1 MLSPLSGEIVLI
13 MPNEDLNA
21 AKPADRGAFPV
32 TRWSLVS
39 SVRARDGDEMQSAR
53 ALEHLCG
60 VYWYPLYAFARR
72 QGLGTE
78 DAQDATQGFFE
89 RLIDKQTF
97 RAADRERGKLR
108 TFLLA
113 AFGHF
118 LADERDRRNAWRR
131 GGRVEIVPLDAGDRY
146 DAEADHVLTPER
158 HFNRQWA
165 LAVIQQALDTLE
177 NERVLA
183 GRERE
188 WTVLRGFLDASGTGG
203 ETTYEDAAA
212 ALEWSV
218 NATRVA
224 VHRLRLRYRQ
234 LLQEQI
240 AATLENEDPAAV
252 RDEMQALL
260 AALA

>member
-1 MLSPLSGEIVLI
+1 M
-13 MPNEDLNA
+13 
-21 AKPADRGAFPV
+21 
-32 TRWSLVS
+32 
-39 SVRARDGDEMQSAR
+39 VRAQHGDEPQAAR

-60 VYWYPLYAFARR
+60 IYWYPLYAFARR

-89 RLIDKQTF
+89 RLIDKETF
-97 RAADRERGKLR
+97 HAADRERGRLR

-131 GGRVEIVPLDAGDRY
+131 GGRVEIVPLDAGERY
-146 DAEADHVLTPER
+146 DAEAEQELSPDR

-165 LAVIQQALDTLE
+165 LAVLQQALDSLE
-177 NERVLA
+177 GERKQA
-183 GRERE
+183 GREEE
-188 WTVLRGFLDASGTGG
+188 WTVLRGFLDASGSS
-203 ETTYEDAAA
+203 EITYEDAAV
-212 ALEWSV
+212 ALGCSV
-218 NATRVA
+218 NSTRVA

-234 LLQEQI
+234 LLQDQI
-240 AATLENEDPAAV
+240 AATLENEDAEMV
-252 RDEMQALL
+252 KDEMRALL

>member
-1 MLSPLSGEIVLI
+1 M
-13 MPNEDLNA
+13 
-21 AKPADRGAFPV
+21 
-32 TRWSLVS
+32 
-39 SVRARDGDEMQSAR
+39 VRAQHGDEPQAAR

-60 VYWYPLYAFARR
+60 IYWFPLYAFARR

-89 RLIDKQTF
+89 RLIDKETF
-97 RAADRERGKLR
+97 HAADRERGRLR

-131 GGRVEIVPLDAGDRY
+131 GGRVEIVPLDAGERY
-146 DAEADHVLTPER
+146 DAEAEQELSPDR

-165 LAVIQQALDTLE
+165 LAVLQQALDSLE
-177 NERVLA
+177 RERKQA
-183 GRERE
+183 GREEE
-188 WTVLRGFLDASGTGG
+188 WTVLRGFLDASGSS
-203 ETTYEDAAA
+203 EITYEDAAA
-212 ALEWSV
+212 SLGCSV
-218 NATRVA
+218 NSTRVA

-234 LLQEQI
+234 LLQDQI
-240 AATLENEDPAAV
+240 AATLENEDPEMV
-252 RDEMQALL
+252 KDEMRALL

>member
-1 MLSPLSGEIVLI
+1 MKDYPATS
-13 MPNEDLNA
+13 
-21 AKPADRGAFPV
+21 KPAGGGEFPA

-39 SVRARDGDEMQSAR
+39 SVRARSGDDFQAAR

-60 VYWYPLYAFARR
+60 IYWHPLYSFARR

-78 DAQDATQGFFE
+78 DAQDATQGFFA
-89 RLIDKQTF
+89 RLIDKETF
-97 RAADRERGKLR
+97 RAADRERGRLR

-113 AFGHF
+113 SFGRF

-131 GGRVEIVPLDAGDRY
+131 GGRVEIVPLDADDRH
-146 DAEADHVLTPER
+146 DAAADPSLTPER

-165 LAVIQQALDTLE
+165 LAVLQQALDALE
-177 NERVLA
+177 QERTQT
-183 GRERE
+183 GREKE
-188 WTVLRGFLDASGTGG
+188 WSVLRGFLDASGAG
-203 ETTYEDAAA
+203 EAAVK
-212 ALEWSV
+212 LEWSV

-234 LLQEQI
+234 LLHNQI

-252 RDEMQALL
+252 RDEMRELL

>member
-1 MLSPLSGEIVLI
+1 MSAAMSADTGLH
-13 MPNEDLNA
+13 MQDQDLTE
-21 AKPADRGAFPV
+21 AKPAGHGAFPA

-39 SVRARDGDEMQSAR
+39 MVRARHGDEPQAAR

-60 VYWYPLYAFARR
+60 IYWDPLYAFARR
-72 QGLGTE
+72 QGMGPE

-89 RLIDKQTF
+89 RLIDKHTF
-97 RAADRERGKLR
+97 HAADRERGRLR

-131 GGRVEIVPLDAGDRY
+131 GGRTEMVSLDAGGRY
-146 DAEADHVLTPER
+146 DAEADMELTPER
-158 HFNRQWA
+158 YFNRQWA
-165 LAVIQQALDTLE
+165 LAILRQALDALE
-177 NERVLA
+177 TERNQA

-188 WTVLRGFLDASGTGG
+188 WSVLRKFLDASGSVG
-203 ETTYEDAAA
+203 ETSYEDAAA
-212 ALEWSV
+212 SLDWSV

-234 LLQEQI
+234 LLQDQI
-240 AATLENEDPAAV
+240 ASTLENEDPAMV

>member
-1 MLSPLSGEIVLI
+1 MSANVGP
-13 MPNEDLNA
+13 MMQDQDLTETS
-21 AKPADRGAFPV
+21 PADRHAFPA

-39 SVRARDGDEMQSAR
+39 MVRMPRGDQAQAAL
-53 ALEHLCG
+53 ALEHLCRS
-60 VYWYPLYAFARR
+60 YWFPLYAFARR

-89 RLIDKQTF
+89 RIIDKETF
-97 RAADRERGKLR
+97 HAADRERGRLR

-118 LADERDRRNAWRR
+118 LADERDRRLAWRR
-131 GGRVEIVPLDAGDRY
+131 GGRAEIVSMDASERY
-146 DAEADHVLTPER
+146 DAEADMELTPER
-158 HFNRQWA
+158 YFNRQWA
-165 LAVIQQALDTLE
+165 LAVLQQTLETLE
-177 NERVLA
+177 NERILA

-188 WTVLRGFLDASGTGG
+188 WSVLRGFLDASGAGG
-203 ETTYEDAAA
+203 EMAYEDAAA
-212 ALEWSV
+212 SLGWSV

-234 LLQEQI
+234 ILQDQV
-240 AATLENEDPAAV
+240 AATLENEDPAMV
-252 RDEMQALL
+252 REEMQALL

>member
-1 MLSPLSGEIVLI
+1 MPDKALSEPT
-13 MPNEDLNA
+13 
-21 AKPADRGAFPV
+21 PADRGAFPA

-39 SVRARDGDEMQSAR
+39 SVRARQGDEPQAAR

-60 VYWYPLYAFARR
+60 IYWYPLYAFARR
-72 QGLGTE
+72 QGLSTE

-89 RLIDKQTF
+89 RLIDKQTLH
-97 RAADRERGKLR
+97 AADRERGRMR

-131 GGRVEIVPLDAGDRY
+131 GGRAEIVPLDAGERY
-146 DAEADHVLTPER
+146 EVEAEHELTPER

-165 LAVIQQALDTLE
+165 LAVLQQALVTLQK
-177 NERVLA
+177 ERSLA

-188 WTVLRGFLDASGTGG
+188 MTELYGFLDASVSGA
-203 ETTYEDAAA
+203 ETSYENAAA
-212 ALEWSV
+212 ALGWSV
-218 NATRVA
+218 NTTRVA

-234 LLQEQI
+234 LLKDQI
-240 AATLENEDPAAV
+240 AATLEKEDPAMV
-252 RDEMQALL
+252 REEMQALL